1 MLRRALPVVVVVAV
15 LTGLMYPLALLF
27 GLPLARQRME
37 NLANWVRVTSMLI
50 PLDRLPDD
58 ADAPAERRRL
68 RFFPNV
74 VDPSATLSD
83 TTAATTT
90 DTSAAA
96 AAQAGHSGPAP
107 LGPREAVLVQGEMPL
122 GLTFRVD
129 GGEVVFDTTTLP
141 PLLRWNPEPLA
152 AVDAAGRV
160 FQLPPGSGGVL
171 YLGQRLLRP
180 GSVASLERADG
191 VRTTF
196 TFPAEHGPVVVGDR
210 LLTEDELSVDGSEV
224 TLLTPPP
231 FNANVQRVTGD
242 YIVLDA
248 AAGIVGLV
256 GPVRPADEAPRSA
269 SGVLSLAERLTG
281 AIDGVN
287 RRFTLQHAPLI
298 ETDPGRRL
306 FVDGVELSSA
316 AERPSERVDGERSRF
331 TFPGSSGIVTVD
343 GVEQR
348 EGADFVRDSNV
359 IAFTT
364 APARNAALRQ
374 YRDYVVSDL
383 TSGAV
388 TLAAAP
394 TPGSVVW
401 TAAYSYYDRPAC
413 GDTAYECFLSLPQHP
428 VPFPHWIAARIGPF
442 FTAYPILDPRG
453 VVRAI
458 LYTAGGTL
466 TALALGALAGVL
478 LAVVFVWVRPFE
490 RALLPWVIASQTIPV
505 IALVPV
511 LVMLLGNA
519 GVTVQTSLLPT
530 AIIGAYIAFFPITVG
545 TVTGL
550 RSVDPLALDLMKG
563 YAATPWEVFAKVRFP
578 AAVPFFFTSLKLGAA
593 AALVGALVA
602 EVESNN
608 RRGLGYAIIG
618 QVQAGDVADVWILL
632 LVSALLGIG
641 LVALVGLAQRVL
653 APWQRREA
661 GA

>member
-1 MLRRALPVVVVVAV
+1 MAGAGTWLKRALPVLVVVAV
-15 LTGLMYPLALLF
+15 LAGLMYPLALLF

-37 NLANWVRVTSMLI
+37 NLANWVRVTSTLI
-50 PLDRLPDD
+50 PLDRLPGD
-58 ADAPAERRRL
+58 ADEAAERRRL

-74 VDPSATLSD
+74 VDPGASSENSGTEV
-83 TTAATTT
+83 
-90 DTSAAA
+90 
-96 AAQAGHSGPAP
+96 GHIGPAP
-107 LGPREAVLVQGEMPL
+107 LGPREAVLVQDGQPL
-122 GLTFRVD
+122 GLSFRVD

-141 PLLRWNPEPLA
+141 PLLRWDPEPLA
-152 AVDAAGRV
+152 AVDDSGRV
-160 FQLPPGSGGVL
+160 FQLPEGAGGVI
-171 YLGQRLLRP
+171 YVGTGVLR
-180 GSVASLERADG
+180 SSAVTSLERADG
-191 VRTTF
+191 VRTEF
-196 TFPAEHGPVVVGDR
+196 SFPAEHGPVVVGNR
-210 LLTEDELSVDGSEV
+210 LLADDEFSADGAEV
-224 TLLTPPP
+224 TLLAPPA
-231 FNANVQRVTGD
+231 FNVNVQRVTGD

-256 GPVRPADEAPRSA
+256 QVPEQAPRSA
-269 SGVLSLAERLTG
+269 SGVISLAERLTG
-281 AIDGVN
+281 AIDGTN

-298 ETDPGRRL
+298 ETDAGRRL

-331 TFPGSSGIVTVD
+331 TFPGSVGIVTVD
-343 GVEQR
+343 GVEQV
-348 EGADFVRDSNV
+348 EGADFSREGNV
-359 IAFTT
+359 IAFR
-364 APARNAALRQ
+364 APPVRNAALRQ

-388 TLAAAP
+388 TLAVAP
-394 TPGSVVW
+394 VPGSVVW
-401 TAAYSYYDRPAC
+401 TSAYSYYDRPAC
-413 GDTAYECFLSLPQHP
+413 GDTAYECFLTLPQHP
-428 VPFPHWIAARIGPF
+428 VPYPHWIAARIGPF
-442 FTAYPILDPRG
+442 FTAYPLLDPRG

-478 LAVVFVWVRPFE
+478 LAVIFVWVRPFE

-632 LVSALLGIG
+632 LISALLGIG
-641 LVALVGLAQRVL
+641 LVGLVGLAQRLL

>member
-1 MLRRALPVVVVVAV
+1 MAGGRSVVKGALPVIVVVAV
-15 LTGLMYPLALLF
+15 LTALMYPLALLF
-27 GLPLARQRME
+27 GLPLARQRMD
-37 NLANWVRVTSMLI
+37 NLANWVRVTSTLI
-50 PLDRLPDD
+50 PLDRVPDG
-58 ADAPAERRRL
+58 ADEPGEHRRL
-68 RFFPNV
+68 RFFANV
-74 VDPSATLSD
+74 VDPSAGASSTGSSD
-83 TTAATTT
+83 E
-90 DTSAAA
+90 
-96 AAQAGHSGPAP
+96 QMGHVGPAP
-107 LGPREAVLVQGEMPL
+107 LGPREAVLVQNGAPL
-122 GLTFRVD
+122 GVSFRVD
-129 GGEVVFDTTTLP
+129 GGEVVLEPTPLPVLP
-141 PLLRWNPEPLA
+141 PLLRWDAAPLTPVEGSGSRLFQVP
-152 AVDAAGRV
+152 AVD
-160 FQLPPGSGGVL
+160 SVL
-171 YLGQRLLRP
+171 YLGDRLLRP
-180 GSVASLERADG
+180 GAVASLERADG

-196 TFPAEHGPVVVGDR
+196 TFPAEHGPVAVGSR
-210 LLTEDELSVDGSEV
+210 LLGEDELSADGAEV
-224 TLLTPPP
+224 TLLAPPP

-256 GPVRPADEAPRSA
+256 ESAPQAPRSA
-269 SGVLSLAERLTG
+269 TGVLSLAERLTG
-281 AIDGVN
+281 DIDGVN

-306 FVDGVELSSA
+306 FLDATELSGA
-316 AERPSERVDGERSRF
+316 AERPSERVDGVRSEF
-331 TFPGSSGIVTVD
+331 TFPGTSGIVTVD
-343 GVEQR
+343 GAEQS
-348 EGADFVRDSNV
+348 EGVDFVRDGTV
-359 IAFTT
+359 IAFRTP
-364 APARNAALRQ
+364 PARNAALRQ
-374 YRDYVVSDL
+374 YRDYLVSDL

-388 TLAAAP
+388 TLTTAP
-394 TPGSVVW
+394 APGSVVW
-401 TAAYSYYDRPAC
+401 TSAYSYYDRPAC
-413 GDTAYECFLSLPQHP
+413 GETAYECFLSLPQHP
-428 VPFPHWIAARIGPF
+428 VPFPHWIAARLGPF
-442 FTAYPILDPRG
+442 FTTYPLADPRS

-458 LYTAGGTL
+458 VYTAGGTL

-530 AIIGAYIAFFPITVG
+530 AIIGAYIAFFPVTVG

-632 LVSALLGIG
+632 IVAALLGIG
-641 LVALVGLAQRVL
+641 LVALVGLAQRWL
-653 APWQRREA
+653 APWQRREVET
-661 GA
+661 